1 MRKSWPLTPTQWQFV
16 EQLKEQEKNELKSKT
31 IIRRI
36 ESNPFDV
43 VFNRQPSPA
52 VKGDGTAGGAAGG
65 TGASA
70 KRAGQASATATTAA
84 AKGKGATAGAAAGKG
99 GSTTSGRP
107 GTGKGGSEK
116 TIDTSKPHWVLR
128 VVSDADKAVGDLLI
142 DLREAN

>member
-31 IIRRI
+31 IMDKG
-36 ESNPFDV
+36 ESNHLDI

-65 TGASA
+65 AGAAA
-70 KRAGQASATATTAA
+70 KRPGQASATATAA
-84 AKGKGATAGAAAGKG
+84 PAKGKGAATGAAAGKG

-116 TIDTSKPHWVLR
+116 TIDTSKPHWILR
-128 VVSDADKAVGDLLI
+128 IVSDADKAVRDSSVGPQ
-142 DLREAN
+142 